1 MWGSVALLLFF
12 LEVIFIKKPYHFGQ
26 GLNSFSVF
34 PDYRCASMGTMR
46 SPIIGERRIKNKMYP
61 SIPIMDL
68 TTQQ

>member
-34 PDYRCASMGTMR
+34 SDCRCASMGAMLFPR
-46 SPIIGERRIKNKMYP
+46 KGGV
-61 SIPIMDL
+61 
-68 TTQQ
+68 